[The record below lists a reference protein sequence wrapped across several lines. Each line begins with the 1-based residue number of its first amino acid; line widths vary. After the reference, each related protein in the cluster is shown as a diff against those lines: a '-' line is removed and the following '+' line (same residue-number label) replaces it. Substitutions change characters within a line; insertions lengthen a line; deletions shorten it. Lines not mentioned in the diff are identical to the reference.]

1 MVKILIVDDEIKLS
15 YLLKEELED
24 VGYKVFVASNG
35 EIGLETFIQE
45 NPEIVLSDIRMG
57 EMNGIELL
65 TKIRKVSNDT
75 QVLLMTAYASAKD
88 AVHAMKIG
96 AYDYLIKPFDIDELL
111 LLIEKMLEKQ
121 KLQKENEFLK
131 NLVSGTSVE
140 IIGKSNE
147 IRDLINLIDKVA
159 PSNANILINGESG
172 TGKELVA
179 KRIHQ
184 KGQNPNGPFIA
195 INCAAL
201 TETLLESELFGHE
214 KGAFTGAISRKM
226 GKFELASK
234 GTLFLDEIGEVS
246 LNVQV
251 KLLRAIQEKCFYR
264 VGGSDLINVETRIVA
279 ATNKELP
286 KLIKEG
292 TFREDLFFRLNVF
305 PISVAPLRERKEDI
319 PLLAESFLNRFGFSN
334 LSFSA
339 KSIQKLIAYD
349 YPGNIRELEN
359 VVERITILASENLVK
374 PEDIL
379 LPDLGLN
386 KANNSPDIFEIPD
399 EGLSLDE
406 IEKGFIL
413 SALRKT
419 NGNKSKAAN
428 LLSVT
433 RRALYSKME
442 KFKIPI

>member
-1 MVKILIVDDEIKLS
+1 MAKILIVDDEVKLS

-35 EIGLETFIQE
+35 EQGLETFIQE

-65 TKIRKVSNDT
+65 TKIRKVSSDT

-88 AVHAMKIG
+88 AVQAMKEG

-121 KLQKENEFLK
+121 QLQKENEVLK
-131 NLVSGTSVE
+131 KIVSGSSSE
-140 IIGKSNE
+140 IIGKSSKIKN
-147 IRDLINLIDKVA
+147 LISLIDKVA
-159 PSNANILINGESG
+159 PSNANVLINGESG

-179 KRIHQ
+179 KRIHL
-184 KGQNPNGPFIA
+184 KSKNANGPFIA

-226 GKFELASK
+226 GKFELASN

-264 VGGSDLINVETRIVA
+264 VGGSDLIKVETRLVA

-286 KLIKEG
+286 KEIQEG
-292 TFREDLFFRLNVF
+292 NFREDLFFRLNVF
-305 PISVAPLRERKEDI
+305 PISVVPLRERKEDI
-319 PLLAESFLNRFGFSN
+319 PLLAENFLKNFGFSN
-334 LSFSA
+334 LKFTE
-339 KSIQKLIAYD
+339 KSIQKLLTYD

-359 VVERITILASENLVK
+359 VVERITILATGNEIKS
-374 PEDIL
+374 EDIL
-379 LPDLGLN
+379 LPDLGLGKTTSAVDN
-386 KANNSPDIFEIPD
+386 FEVPD
-399 EGLSLDE
+399 EGVNLEE
-406 IEKGFIL
+406 IEKKFIL
-413 SALRKT
+413 SALEKAE
-419 NGNKSKAAN
+419 GNKSKAASY
-428 LLSVT
+428 LGVT
-433 RRALYSKME
+433 RRALYSRME
-442 KFKIPI
+442 KHKIPI